1 MGLQVGALKLLIIIP
16 NFIFFCA
23 GLSLVVFS
31 SYSLFHF
38 HNGSIPKEHKEDI
51 EQQLNITCGASIAS
65 GGILCV
71 ISLLACCG
79 AAAGK
84 SKILKAYAIIMCL
97 VILLEIIGTIYAFLA
112 SSNIEEVNKDGP
124 NFNYDWANPYT
135 LGLISAIVICI
146 EIILALAACFLSTKI
161 EAKKIKEMCQESI
174 TMKHY

>member
-1 MGLQVGALKLLIIIP
+1 MGIQVGALKLLVIIP

-38 HNGSIPKEHKEDI
+38 HNGSMKIEYKDDI
-51 EQQLNITCGASIAS
+51 EQELNISCGASIAS
-65 GGILCV
+65 GSILCI

-97 VILLEIIGTIYAFLA
+97 VILLEITGTVYAFLA
-112 SSNIEEVNKDGP
+112 SSNIKELNIHFK
-124 NFNYDWANPYT
+124 YDVVDPYT
-135 LGLISAIVICI
+135 LGLIIAIAICI

-161 EAKKIKEMCQESI
+161 EAKKIKDMCQDSI